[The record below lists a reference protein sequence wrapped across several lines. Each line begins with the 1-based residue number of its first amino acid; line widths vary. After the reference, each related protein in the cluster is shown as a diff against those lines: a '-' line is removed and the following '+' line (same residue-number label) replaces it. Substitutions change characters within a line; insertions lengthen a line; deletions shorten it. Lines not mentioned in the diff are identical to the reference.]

1 MTKDILVI
9 SHDTT
14 TFHGIRDRIVSE
26 NINIYH
32 VDSIDEAVWKM
43 GIHSFCLIILDM
55 TFSDETEM
63 ESITV
68 VRQTYPM
75 PILVVSEN
83 NDVARRV
90 QALEKGADD
99 FLQKPYDI
107 EECMARI
114 QALLRRYTEL
124 NYIAENH
131 YEIVSHDGMLLDTGR
146 RILSVNGKEIGL
158 TPKEYGI
165 LELLMKNRRQ
175 IMTYE
180 LIYENVWKA
189 VYLGESDKE
198 VVFYQ
203 TGQLRRKIGKERIE
217 SVYGTGYRLKE
228 EPVE

>member
-14 TFHGIRDRIVSE
+14 TFHGIRDRIVYE

-203 TGQLRRKIGKERIE
+203 IGQLRRKIGKERIE